1 MWCDKIQISG
11 KCKKPVSKTHQ
22 DEQRQC
28 GAQSGVIDKQIFFA
42 TNHPP
47 MGQKTSLVN
56 FKHKITTSANYTD
69 GIGTGYTSHDKEMC
83 LHGRRLKINLKI
95 NQSK

>member
-28 GAQSGVIDKQIFFA
+28 GAQSGVIDTQIFL
-42 TNHPP
+42 HPTTYPIP
-47 MGQKTSLVN
+47 MGQKMSLVN
-56 FKHKITTSANYTD
+56 FKHKITTSALVQDIHLTTKKYVCTVKD
-69 GIGTGYTSHDKEMC
+69 
-83 LHGRRLKINLKI
+83 LKNNFKI
-95 NQSK
+95 NQSN